1 MYHGQ
6 SGVVPIQK
14 ESAMKRCHLIF
25 GPRLFGIALVL
36 VWAASRSA
44 FPGGK
49 TVQDSSAKEFYE
61 KARLIMTSEEEKV
74 WKALPD
80 DAAKEE
86 FIEEFWKV
94 RDPDPG
100 TDENEAKLEF
110 EERVRY
116 ANMWFGAYNA
126 RRGLESKNEDEEKSR
141 SGWNEERGRVY
152 IILGP
157 PDVLYFQDENDES
170 VSYDAS
176 RMRPKAEDWKLEQ
189 WVYDR
194 YRSYVVFT
202 KTSGGSWRMENYDP
216 HFFEVLEWAKLNWI
230 SSDFTEDVKRRFRFK
245 PEFSPAGFLI
255 TVPVS
260 RVNFDENFKAEFGIK
275 INVYLNR
282 AKVDTVEETKV
293 VQENEE
299 ALLNKKNLAFEIAYS
314 MDKKGEYLF
323 DFIIQD
329 KLAPGPSKYRSFL
342 KRKV

>member
-1 MYHGQ
+1 
-6 SGVVPIQK
+6 
-14 ESAMKRCHLIF
+14 MKRSHLIF
-25 GPRLFGIALVL
+25 GLRLAGIALAML
-36 VWAASRSA
+36 WTAARPA
-44 FPGGK
+44 FPGVK
-49 TVQDSSAKEFYE
+49 AVQDSSLEDFYE
-61 KARLIMTSEEEKV
+61 KARLIMTSEESKI

-86 FIEEFWKV
+86 FIGEFWKV

-116 ANMWFGAYNA
+116 ANTWFGAYNP
-126 RRGLESKNEDEEKSR
+126 RRGLDSKGEDEEKTR

-157 PDVLYFQDENDES
+157 PDVVYFQTDDVNDES
-170 VSYDAS
+170 VSYNGS
-176 RMRPKAEDWKLEQ
+176 RMRPRADDWTVEQ
-189 WVYDR
+189 WIYDR

-202 KTSGGSWRMENYDP
+202 KTSGGSWKMENYDP
-216 HFFEVLEWAKLNWI
+216 HFFEVLEWAKLNWV
-230 SSDFTEDVKRRFRFK
+230 SSDFTEDIKRRFKFN
-245 PEFSPAGFLI
+245 PEFSPAGFRI

-260 RVNFDENFKAEFGIK
+260 RISFDENFKAEFEVR

-293 VQENEE
+293 LQENEE
-299 ALLNKKNLAFEIAYS
+299 ELLKKKNLDFEIAYP

-323 DFIIQD
+323 DIVIQD